1 MSAHNFTLTDIDGN
15 ELDLADYRG
24 KVLLIVNV
32 ASRCG
37 LTPHYTGLQA
47 LHERLADQGLVIIGA
62 PCNQFGAQEPGS
74 AGEIKEFCSVR
85 YGVTFPL
92 TAKLEVHGPG
102 RDPLYA
108 WLCDQQ
114 SGPDGAGDIAWNFA
128 KFVIGKD
135 GALVARFAPTTKP
148 DDPELL
154 AAIQGALAG

>member
-1 MSAHNFTLTDIDGN
+1 MSAHDFSLQDIDGN
-15 ELDLADYRG
+15 PINLADYRG

-47 LHERLADQGLVIIGA
+47 LHERLSARGLVIVGA

-92 TAKLEVHGPG
+92 TAKLEVNGAA
-102 RDPLYA
+102 RAPLYA
-108 WLCDQQ
+108 WLCGQE
-114 SGPDGAGDIAWNFA
+114 SAPDGAGDIAWNFA
-128 KFVIGKD
+128 KFVVGKD

-148 DDPELL
+148 DDPALT
-154 AAIQGALAG
+154 AALEGALAS